1 MNDFL
6 KKFIENSHFGRSINK
21 VELIEFIKEVYFL
34 YKNKYPSDNDL
45 NLITKSFEY
54 GMFDIGETINKI
66 TNNSYKLNINIM
78 KITDKQG
85 NVIKIIIS

>member
-6 KKFIENSHFGRSINK
+6 KKFIENSHFGRSINR

-45 NLITKSFEY
+45 NLITKSFE
-54 GMFDIGETINKI
+54 
-66 TNNSYKLNINIM
+66 
-78 KITDKQG
+78 
-85 NVIKIIIS
+85 